1 MAAATCCMW
10 LFLDCGWNDVLDVAS
25 GQVPEV
31 SDASNGGVEAPFELG
46 WNKIRTNIKHCSTN
60 ESIKNVK
67 NESSLCWNSKMMVA
81 CYMWKIDGLILWI
94 SIITI
99 LSPYSMLTPFSSTR
113 GRRPVCTAGGSSTR
127 SFCALLHRTDSTNRL
142 LTTVGDVEICHEIQA
157 MFLFPVVKVS
167 SKHQDAL
174 KK

>member
-1 MAAATCCMW
+1 MARRQKFRMRQMVELKRPSNWDETKYEQTSNTVQLMRASKTSQKRVKSMLKLKNDGCM
-10 LFLDCGWNDVLDVAS
+10 L
-25 GQVPEV
+25 
-31 SDASNGGVEAPFELG
+31 
-46 WNKIRTNIKHCSTN
+46 H
-60 ESIKNVK
+60 VK
-67 NESSLCWNSKMMVA
+67 NRWSHSL
-81 CYMWKIDGLILWI
+81 DI

-99 LSPYSMLTPFSSTR
+99 LSPDSMLTPFSSTR

-157 MFLFPVVKVS
+157 MFLFPVVKVC
-167 SKHQDAL
+167 SKHQDAF